1 MSGKIIGTGML
12 TNKGEIKLDI
22 TKYLNLKIKDI
33 VIHVI
38 PLSTSNAVTAI
49 RAVGKVLSIF
59 LHSSLKPSL
68 THIAIQLNLDN
79 SNDVLIIEYGQY
91 YSENSELNK
100 SSIFSSSSKNPRE
113 SANDYIYYYIN
124 KDGARLTLF
133 SSEYLSKFHYG
144 NIPQLITRIIAAHH
158 YNISIDEY
166 SSKLRDLERNLLKLI
181 PEMNNSFYRVECNIK
196 NNICLGEL
204 INCFKNEKWEAKKY
218 NVLTH
223 NCQKFGAEVI
233 KILNAIRKYEEDKLE
248 MKEKLMLPGCII
260 SALWDNEELNEE
272 LSKVNI
278 LDISPILRY
287 SHDLYQLFNMN
298 VDIDKNK

>member
-1 MSGKIIGTGML
+1 MSGNIIGTGML

-38 PLSTSNAVTAI
+38 PLSTSNTVKAVRT
-49 RAVGKVLSIF
+49 VGMKFSIF

-68 THIAIQLNLDN
+68 AHIAIQLNLDN
-79 SNDVLIIEYGQY
+79 SNDILIIEYGQY
-91 YSENSELNK
+91 YSKNSELNK
-100 SSIFSSSSKNPRE
+100 SNIFSSSSNNPRE
-113 SANDYIYYYIN
+113 STNDFIYYYIN

-133 SSEYLSKFHYG
+133 SSEYLSKFHYE
-144 NIPQLITRIIAAHH
+144 NIPQLITRLIAAHH

-166 SSKLRDLERNLLKLI
+166 SSKLRDLGEHPFKLI
-181 PEMNNSFYRVECNIK
+181 SETSNSFYRVECNIK

-223 NCQKFGAEVI
+223 NCQKFGSEVI
-233 KILNAIRKYEEDKLE
+233 KILKAIRKYEEDKIR
-248 MKEKLMLPGCII
+248 MKEKIMLPGCII
-260 SALWDNEELNEE
+260 SALWDNEEL
-272 LSKVNI
+272 SKVNTLGRI
-278 LDISPILRY
+278 PIFGFF
-287 SHDLYQLFNMN
+287 HDLYQCFNMD
-298 VDIDKNK
+298 VDIGKNK